1 MGAGTTG
8 RVANKFNRRFVG
20 YDVKVYWFDIRVE
33 ILYFLIDSS
42 SRINL

>member
-20 YDVKVYWFDIRVE
+20 YDVKVY
-33 ILYFLIDSS
+33 
-42 SRINL
+42 